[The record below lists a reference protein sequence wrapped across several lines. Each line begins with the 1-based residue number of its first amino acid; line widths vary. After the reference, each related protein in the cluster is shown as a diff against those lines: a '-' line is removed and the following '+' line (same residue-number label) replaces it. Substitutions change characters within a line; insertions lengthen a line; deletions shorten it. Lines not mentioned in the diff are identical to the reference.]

1 MKSKGQAMARGKN
14 INLYIKDGISK
25 CTIKNWSGVVYIVPR
40 ILVEVGKQIDNL
52 NRSGVYLLLGT
63 TEKDEEAVYIG
74 QADIRKNERG
84 VLYRILEPHKSI
96 DYWTEC
102 VVITADNNSL
112 GATELNYL
120 EYRLHEIALD
130 ADRCKVTNGGS
141 PHKGSLPEEKE
152 DEMEDFIDY
161 IRLVVRALG
170 RKVFEPVVSRIP
182 ESFIGDHLFHSKG
195 KKASA
200 LAKLTDDGIVVLKG
214 SRLAEELTQSA
225 PKQVIRLRAKFSDSI
240 DSTFVLTKD
249 IRFTS
254 PSAAA
259 GFVGGASL
267 NGNDYWVTDY
277 GVTLG
282 RYLGDTPS
290 EKLIKPGIQK
300 DRP

>member
-1 MKSKGQAMARGKN
+1 MARGKN

-25 CTIKNWSGVVYIVPR
+25 CTIKNWIGVVYIVPR
-40 ILVEVGKQIDNL
+40 TLIGVGKQIDNL

-84 VLYRILEPHKSI
+84 VLHRILEPHRSI
-96 DYWTEC
+96 DYWTESIIFTT
-102 VVITADNNSL
+102 VDNSL

-141 PHKGSLPEEKE
+141 PHKGSLQEEKE
-152 DEMEDFIDY
+152 DEMEDFIDF

-170 RKVFEPVVSRIP
+170 RKVFEPVVSRVP
-182 ESFIGDHLFHSKG
+182 ESSIEDQIFHSKG

-200 LAKLTDDGIVVLKG
+200 LAKITDDGIVVLKG
-214 SRLAEELTQSA
+214 SQLAEEVTRSA
-225 PKQVIRLRAKFSDSI
+225 PKQVIKLREKYKEFI
-240 DSTFVLTKD
+240 DNAFALTKD
-249 IRFTS
+249 VRFAS

-259 GFVGGASL
+259 GFIGGASL
-267 NGNDYWVTDY
+267 NGNDYWVTED
-277 GVTLG
+277 GVALG
-282 RYLGDTPS
+282 QYLTEEPVT
-290 EKLIKPGIQK
+290 K
-300 DRP
+300 

>member
-1 MKSKGQAMARGKN
+1 MARGKN

-25 CTIKNWSGVVYIVPR
+25 CTIKNWIGVVYIVPR
-40 ILVEVGKQIDNL
+40 TLIDIGKQIDNL

-74 QADIRKNERG
+74 QADVRKNEKG
-84 VLYRILEPHKSI
+84 VLHRILEPHKSI
-96 DYWTEC
+96 DYWTESIIFTT
-102 VVITADNNSL
+102 VDNSL

-130 ADRCKVTNGGS
+130 TDRCKVTNGGS

-152 DEMEDFIDY
+152 DEMEDFIDF
-161 IRLVVRALG
+161 IRLVVWALG
-170 RKVFEPVVSRIP
+170 RKVFEPIVNRVP
-182 ESFIGDHLFHSKG
+182 ESSIEDQIFHSRG
-195 KKASA
+195 KKAIAS
-200 LAKLTDDGIVVLKG
+200 AKLTDDGIVVLKG
-214 SRLAEELTQSA
+214 SRLTEGLTRSA
-225 PKQVIRLRAKFSDSI
+225 PKQVKRLRGKYSDSI
-240 DSTFVLTKD
+240 NNSFVLTKD

-267 NGNDYWVTDY
+267 NGNDYWVTDD

-282 RYLGDTPS
+282 QYLTEEPYL
-290 EKLIKPGIQK
+290 K
-300 DRP
+300 